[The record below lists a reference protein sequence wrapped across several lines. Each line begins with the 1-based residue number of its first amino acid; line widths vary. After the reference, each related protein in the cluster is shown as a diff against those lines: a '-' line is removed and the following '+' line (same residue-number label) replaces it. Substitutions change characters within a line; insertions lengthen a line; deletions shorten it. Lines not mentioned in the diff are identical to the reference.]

1 MRLDKLALTAQ
12 EAFQS
17 AMSIAGE
24 REASA
29 VEPIHLLD
37 AILSAGEHNMNA
49 IITRIRQR
57 FAAEGASTVAQADQ
71 RMDGQIKRTVHNHPS
86 FTSS

>member
-49 IITRIRQR
+49 IIRR
-57 FAAEGASTVAQADQ
+57 G
-71 RMDGQIKRTVHNHPS
+71 
-86 FTSS
+86 

>member
-49 IITRIRQR
+49 IITRIGADPAVR
-57 FAAEGASTVAQADQ
+57 FYGY
-71 RMDGQIKRTVHNHPS
+71 GYYCS
-86 FTSS
+86 FSAICVTY